1 MENNYVQINKN
12 TVKAA
17 NQLKETEYVTFDNPQ
32 GDGLRV
38 MFVGNSITLHG
49 VLHEIG
55 WHNAWGM
62 AASSKEKDYVHRL
75 MQRIN
80 AIKEDVAYCICQVA
94 AWEMQY
100 KDGTD
105 SMSHLYESAREFQ
118 ADIIVLRFIEN
129 CSVVEFDADIF
140 KTELG
145 KLLLYLNPTNQAKIV
160 ITTSFWR
167 HLCGDDAIRDFA
179 KEHNI
184 TLVEIGDLGERDD
197 MKAIGLFEH
206 DGVANHPGDLGMEKI
221 AERIYEK
228 LEQYLK

>member
-1 MENNYVQINKN
+1 MGEEVISKNFIEQEIDKDLAEGVYSGVVTRFPPEPNGYLHIGHAKSIILNSGLAKKYNGTFHLRFDDTNPMKEDME
-12 TVKAA
+12 
-17 NQLKETEYVTFDNPQ
+17 
-32 GDGLRV
+32 
-38 MFVGNSITLHG
+38 FVNS
-49 VLHEIG
+49 
-55 WHNAWGM
+55 
-62 AASSKEKDYVHRL
+62 
-75 MQRIN
+75 
-80 AIKEDVAYCICQVA
+80 IKEDVAYCICQVA